1 MFIATLIKTAKK
13 NGWEK
18 LRNLD
23 DRSRW
28 KNIWIVGL
36 EEVPKK
42 KITKG
47 KLKKWKLKVFIF
59 KESTGMVRLI
69 KFYWEQ

>member
-28 KNIWIVGL
+28 KNMGIVGL

-47 KLKKWKLKVFIF
+47 K
-59 KESTGMVRLI
+59 
-69 KFYWEQ
+69 